1 MRTTSTLLLALAAS
15 AALLGCDRVA
25 SRSDGDL
32 PARAGSKQDHAPTQL
47 AQAAGEARD
56 AAGKAAG
63 AIIDKTRDAAITA
76 EVNAKLARDPDLSA
90 LGIDVDTAAGRVV
103 LHGTAPDASARE
115 RAASLARSVDGVTAV
130 DNGLQLSR

>member
-15 AALLGCDRVA
+15 ATLLGCDRVA
-25 SRSDGDL
+25 SRSGGEVVT
-32 PARAGSKQDHAPTQL
+32 RADTQL
-47 AQAAGEARD
+47 AQAADDAGN

-76 EVNAKLARDPDLSA
+76 EVNAKLARDPGLSA

-103 LHGTAPDASARE
+103 LHGSAPNAAARE

>member
-25 SRSDGDL
+25 SRSDGDVVT
-32 PARAGSKQDHAPTQL
+32 RADTQL
-47 AQAAGEARD
+47 AQAADDASD
-56 AAGKAAG
+56 AAGKATG

-76 EVNAKLARDPDLSA
+76 EVNAKLARDPGLCA

-103 LHGTAPDASARE
+103 LHGSAPDAAARE
-115 RAASLARSVDGVTAV
+115 RATSLARSVDGVTSV
-130 DNGLQLSR
+130 NNELQLAR